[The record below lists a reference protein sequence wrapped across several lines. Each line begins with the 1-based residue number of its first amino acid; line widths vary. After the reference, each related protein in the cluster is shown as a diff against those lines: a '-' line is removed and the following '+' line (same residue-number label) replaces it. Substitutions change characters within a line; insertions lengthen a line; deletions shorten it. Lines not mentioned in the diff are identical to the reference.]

1 VNYLRQYIIPFSG
14 LKAGNYDYSFE
25 IDGRFFEEFE
35 YSEIREGKLH
45 VDCLLEK
52 QDRMMIFSFRIK
64 GAVRV
69 ICDRCAGEFDW
80 PVEGKQQ
87 LIVKF
92 GQEHTEEAEDILV
105 ITEKEHEL
113 DLSQYLYEYIHL
125 LVPIR
130 KIHGTDENG
139 NSLCDPDVIRY
150 IKEEEEHPADPR
162 WDILKKL
169 KDNKKDDNN

>member
-1 VNYLRQYIIPFSG
+1 MNYLRQYIIPFSG

-139 NSLCDPDVIRY
+139 
-150 IKEEEEHPADPR
+150 
-162 WDILKKL
+162 
-169 KDNKKDDNN
+169 